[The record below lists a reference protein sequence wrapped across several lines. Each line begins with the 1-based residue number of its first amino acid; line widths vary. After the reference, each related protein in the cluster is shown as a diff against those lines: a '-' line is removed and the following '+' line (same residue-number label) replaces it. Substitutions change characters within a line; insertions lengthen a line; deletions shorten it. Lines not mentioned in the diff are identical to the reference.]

1 MGVVRMSENEER
13 VGALSRLALLVP
25 GEHDTTG
32 VLLQLMNTATD
43 VLNVAGAAVTLVA
56 DGHSEVAGAT
66 VDLLAEVEGAQHDHS
81 RGPGVDALRRGESV
95 AVPDVRAHWV
105 RWPEYITVAL
115 RHGVSA
121 VAQIPMRLGGEQVGA
136 LGLFTDRPRAWTGED
151 LSMAAL
157 LAGMAAGHL
166 ITADA
171 LRRQQELAE
180 QLQHAL
186 SSRIVVEQAKGVLAG
201 THNITPEAAYELI
214 RGHAR
219 RRRIGVHEVARAI
232 VELGLRP

>member
-1 MGVVRMSENEER
+1 MSKVEQR
-13 VGALSRLALLVP
+13 VGAVARLALLGP
-25 GEHDTTG
+25 GEQDTAG
-32 VLLQLMNTATD
+32 VLVQLMNTATE
-43 VLNVAGAAVTLVA
+43 VLDVAGAAVTLVE
-56 DGHSEVAGAT
+56 DGHCEVAAAT
-66 VDLLAEVEGAQHDHS
+66 LDLLAEVEGAQRDYA
-81 RGPGVDALRRGESV
+81 RGPGVDALRLGESV
-95 AVPDVRAHWV
+95 AVPDVRVHWV

-115 RHGVSA
+115 RHGVYA

-136 LGLFTDRPRAWTGED
+136 LGLFTQRPREWSGED

-166 ITADA
+166 LTADA
-171 LRRQQELAE
+171 LRAQRQRAE

-201 THNITPEAAYELI
+201 ARQITPDAAYQLI